1 MEKELYPAHFI
12 RQTELGPK
20 RQWNAA
26 ARLHGGDGE
35 WRGELEEI
43 WQ

>member
-20 RQWNAA
+20 RQWNAV
-26 ARLHGGDGE
+26 ARAHGGDGE
-35 WRGELEEI
+35 GREELEEI
-43 WQ
+43 CQ